1 MHIHNPD
8 FAKYIYQNLKH
19 SKKTSDESFLR
30 EGLEY
35 SWGTTNSFLGV
46 SLQAILYK
54 KLTGS
59 NEFDSLNIYQRDYI
73 LGRNPWGIS
82 FIYNIGTKF
91 SKNLHSQV
99 AFFNNGYLPGAL
111 TAGPAPSDLLEKY
124 KIQRLNNDNEFNTAD
139 IKYFDD
145 RMDYITNEPTIVGNA
160 TALFV
165 FGVLSN

>member
-1 MHIHNPD
+1 MDYGNKAGSDFWWSVGDINSLAHYKIALHNPD
-8 FAKYIYQNLKH
+8 FAKYIYQNLKAF
-19 SKKTSDESFLR
+19 KKTSDESFLR

-35 SWGTTNSFLGV
+35 SWGTTNAFLGV

-111 TAGPAPSDLLEKY
+111 TAGPAPIRS
-124 KIQRLNNDNEFNTAD
+124 
-139 IKYFDD
+139 
-145 RMDYITNEPTIVGNA
+145 
-160 TALFV
+160 
-165 FGVLSN
+165 FGKL